1 MATIK
6 ELQSQIEKLDA
17 SLSKLATKA
26 EAVNAEM
33 SSGNSGVTQIREME
47 AALNKLNAQMS
58 SKTTKKMKLVDE
70 ASLRDFDILNK
81 QISAVKTNLE
91 NL

>member
-6 ELQSQIEKLDA
+6 ELQSQIEKLDV

-33 SSGNSGVTQIREME
+33 SSGNWGVTQIREME
-47 AALNKLNAQMS
+47 TALNKLNAQMS
-58 SKTTKKMKLVDE
+58 SKTTKKMV
-70 ASLRDFDILNK
+70 RP
-81 QISAVKTNLE
+81 
-91 NL
+91 